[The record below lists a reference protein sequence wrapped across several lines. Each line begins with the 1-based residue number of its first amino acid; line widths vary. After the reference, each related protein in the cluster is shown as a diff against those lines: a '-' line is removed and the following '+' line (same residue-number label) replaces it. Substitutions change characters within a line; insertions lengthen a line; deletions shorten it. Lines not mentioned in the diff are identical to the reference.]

1 MTAILAISALSPS
14 TKLSSRRDKTRS
26 ERSERHVDSVE
37 ESAGWYGSRRCP
49 CAPRNFPGRR
59 DRLDRDQAARRT
71 LQSHSHRCAFAA
83 AKWRKSPAS
92 GLPTLS
98 GTATG
103 AVWLGAWGQFTNSV
117 QTSRWQCRTC
127 AGLRYSSEGGASVCL
142 YLHRAGAGSGYSVTD
157 TVRAVST
164 GATPAFRVSAQDY
177 ASIEPR
183 L

>member
-1 MTAILAISALSPS
+1 MVRFKTLSVCPQ
-14 TKLSSRRDKTRS
+14 KLSRAPRQ
-26 ERSERHVDSVE
+26 V
-37 ESAGWYGSRRCP
+37 GSRSGGPTEP
-49 CAPRNFPGRR
+49 CNFIP
-59 DRLDRDQAARRT
+59 
-71 LQSHSHRCAFAA
+71 HRYAFAA

-103 AVWLGAWGQFTNSV
+103 AVWLGAWGQFTNS
-117 QTSRWQCRTC
+117 TC
-127 AGLRYSSEGGASVCL
+127 AGLRYSSEGGVSVCL

-164 GATPAFRVSAQDY
+164 GATPAFRVSPQDY